1 LDQEDWDAV
10 VLTAWRQRCTRDKIL
25 KKGINNCLQSVKNL
39 ITRDRRSSRSFF
51 LNRGFCKDVL
61 MPSSHRSLCASVEVG
76 NVAMGDDRLGSP
88 DTSTLG
94 LAFLGGNLNGMCQ
107 FVGKQRMNCE

>member
-1 LDQEDWDAV
+1 
-10 VLTAWRQRCTRDKIL
+10 
-25 KKGINNCLQSVKNL
+25 
-39 ITRDRRSSRSFF
+39 
-51 LNRGFCKDVL
+51 